1 LSKLILDRVQSA
13 MDELTKVQ
21 FAIRRE
27 LAGRVVM
34 PREIMYK
41 HLINAADECETARIE
56 MAKRMAREPQSQQG
70 VAD

>member
-1 LSKLILDRVQSA
+1 MSKLILDRVQTA

-21 FAIRRE
+21 FALRRE

-34 PREIMYK
+34 PRETMYK

-56 MAKRMAREPQSQQG
+56 LAKRMVRQVSPVEA
-70 VAD
+70 AD